1 MEAKKYSKIQIY
13 LTGFGTYSGM
23 CTSTNMSA
31 DVVNKFWEIKSQLE
45 TEKTKIVY
53 KNVIDPVKYA
63 KIDSETKIL
72 FDTMNKDTN
81 VSDEN
86 TFTLILHYG
95 EHPDESMPLIMP
107 TAYNMY
113 YDEKKTTTVYKITG
127 GDAPKEINTQID
139 VRALEKQFD
148 SKKLGTKKKK
158 EKMYWWVNYLYF
170 LTLNQYKKNQ
180 NVTSLFLWI
189 PLIQN
194 FTIDHHISLFKAL
207 VEYLEK
213 TYLQ

>member
-1 MEAKKYSKIQIY
+1 MDFVGTVIRNKIKELGQLWKSSENHMKISIDV
-13 LTGFGTYSGM
+13 LNSG
-23 CTSTNMSA
+23 
-31 DVVNKFWEIKSQLE
+31 D
-45 TEKTKIVY
+45 
-53 KNVIDPVKYA
+53 
-63 KIDSETKIL
+63 
-72 FDTMNKDTN
+72 
-81 VSDEN
+81 
-86 TFTLILHYG
+86 TLIS
-95 EHPDESMPLIMP
+95 EWAEDESMPLIMP

-113 YDEKKTTTVYKITG
+113 YDEKKTTSLYKITG
-127 GDAPKEINTQID
+127 GDAPQEINTQID
-139 VRALEKQFD
+139 VKALEKQFD
-148 SKKLGTKKKK
+148 SKKLGTKVYE